1 MPCGITVDEILVRAD
16 GTIRLTGSFD
26 ASECSSFKVAISG
39 LTTHKQPG
47 VIKSD
52 GSGDRYLSFL
62 PITIPIP
69 IREAALLEPTWS
81 WHFPVSTNNQTILV
95 FLESHNDERF
105 QFPRNQ

>member
-1 MPCGITVDEILVRAD
+1 MTDIVTL
-16 GTIRLTGSFD
+16 TIIRWIASRVNIGKIGSIFD
-26 ASECSSFKVAISG
+26 HIV
-39 LTTHKQPG
+39 LG

-105 QFPRNQ
+105 QFPRHQ